1 MRSNPYKSSI
11 LFTNRIDGELEVGC
25 SRNVSMVPRLIPC
38 VKSFSVSVHSTLFL
52 DVGLL
57 NTCPFSFFF
66 SSSVNTMQSGPSL
79 SHSCARAHS
88 QLEPSIN
95 ATATHLENFNLSY
108 QVDDCNIMARMAPK
122 GSKAEITVTSA
133 VLKFIQSQKSVREN
147 DHFSAD

>member
-1 MRSNPYKSSI
+1 MRSKPHKSSF
-11 LFTNRIDGELEVGC
+11 LFTNGSDGKVEVEC
-25 SRNVSMVPRLIPC
+25 PRNVPIVPRLIPC
-38 VKSFSVSVHSTLFL
+38 VKSFSVSVNSTLFL

-57 NTCPFSFFF
+57 NTCPFPFF
-66 SSSVNTMQSGPSL
+66 SSSSVYTTQSGPSL
-79 SHSCARAHS
+79 SYSCGRAHS

-133 VLKFIQSQKSVREN
+133 VLKFIQSQKSVRKN